1 MKTFQEREK
10 KNILFRLLKQII
22 FSVFFVYKK
31 ILKFK
36 VYKYKNVYM

>member
-36 VYKYKNVYM
+36 V